1 MVNNEAY
8 FEQVRTAS
16 EKAFPFIERAGVKV
30 NSVKRGYC
38 SITMPMEGNNNHI
51 GTMYAGALFTL
62 AEFPGGVL
70 YLTSFDTSKFYPIA
84 KNLSIRFR
92 RPAMTDVT
100 VEATIDEEEVVRISE
115 ETEANGKCDFEWTL
129 ELKDTQGTV
138 VAIADCL
145 YQLRRIGS

>member
-1 MVNNEAY
+1 MTTDHSY

-16 EKAFPFIERAGVKV
+16 EKAFPFVERAGIKI
-30 NSVKRGYC
+30 NTVKRGYC
-38 SITMPMEGNNNHI
+38 HMTMPLQGNGNHI

-70 YLTSFDTSKFYPIA
+70 YLTSFDTKKFYPVA
-84 KNLSIRFR
+84 KNLNIRFR
-92 RPAMTDVT
+92 RPATSDIS
-100 VEATIDEEEVVRISE
+100 VEASLADADIERISQQTE
-115 ETEANGKCDFEWTL
+115 ENGKCDFEWTL
-129 ELKDTQGTV
+129 ELKDVQGTV